1 LENNFQESY
10 KITEIIMGIEKIIQD
25 FYCTEFNQD
34 SIDYYRFI
42 THIKLFAH
50 RLVENTT
57 YCDDDDEDL
66 LALTKCSA
74 MNAASS
80 IGSSIPNSF
89 FIICKAFFPSS
100 NSSL

>member
-1 LENNFQESY
+1 
-10 KITEIIMGIEKIIQD
+10 MGIEKIIQD

-66 LALTKCSA
+66 LALMKINILENMNVVNRWQCLIQTEYNYLLTSSELVYLMAHIRRLTK
-74 MNAASS
+74 N
-80 IGSSIPNSF
+80 
-89 FIICKAFFPSS
+89 
-100 NSSL
+100 LD

>member
-1 LENNFQESY
+1 
-10 KITEIIMGIEKIIQD
+10 MGIEKIIQD

-66 LALTKCSA
+66 LALMKNKYPREYECGKQVAMFIQTEYNYLLTSSELVYLMAHIRRLTK
-74 MNAASS
+74 N
-80 IGSSIPNSF
+80 
-89 FIICKAFFPSS
+89 
-100 NSSL
+100 LD

>member
-1 LENNFQESY
+1 
-10 KITEIIMGIEKIIQD
+10 MGIEKIIQD

-66 LALTKCSA
+66 LALMKNKYPGEYECGEQVAMFIQTEYNYLLTSSELVYLMAHIRRLTK
-74 MNAASS
+74 N
-80 IGSSIPNSF
+80 
-89 FIICKAFFPSS
+89 
-100 NSSL
+100 LD

>member
-1 LENNFQESY
+1 
-10 KITEIIMGIEKIIQD
+10 MGIEKIIQD

-66 LALTKCSA
+66 LALMKINILEN
-74 MNAASS
+74 MNVVNRWQCLYKRST
-80 IGSSIPNSF
+80 
-89 FIICKAFFPSS
+89 IIC
-100 NSSL
+100 